1 MYFKIKEIML
11 KVVYFCVAYNPQKIN
26 YLYAVAPLRAHI
38 QAENAPH

>member
-1 MYFKIKEIML
+1 ML
-11 KVVYFCVAYNPQKIN
+11 KVVYFCALQSTKIN